1 MDGLFMS
8 NKKSLRMLKKLS
20 ARLNKRMEDMRDI
33 MDDMEIEF
41 ELLQKQ
47 IAKLELKKADTKSQT
62 STSDAPEEAESEDE
76 DLDLENTTSV
86 FVKPKF

>member
-47 IAKLELKKADTKSQT
+47 IAKLELKK
-62 STSDAPEEAESEDE
+62 
-76 DLDLENTTSV
+76 V
-86 FVKPKF
+86 

>member
-47 IAKLELKKADTKSQT
+47 IAKLELKKADTKSET

>member
-62 STSDAPEEAESEDE
+62 STSDAPEEAESDDE
-76 DLDLENTTSV
+76 DLDLENTTAV

>member
-1 MDGLFMS
+1 MS

-62 STSDAPEEAESEDE
+62 STSDAPEEAESDDE
-76 DLDLENTTSV
+76 DIDLENTTSV

>member
-1 MDGLFMS
+1 MDGFFMS

-20 ARLNKRMEDMRDI
+20 TRLNKRMEDMRDI

-62 STSDAPEEAESEDE
+62 STSDAPEEAESDDE

>member
-62 STSDAPEEAESEDE
+62 STSDAPEEAESDDE

>member
-76 DLDLENTTSV
+76 DLDLENTTAV